1 MLSHDCYTWTAHTAN
16 RYLNMTPED
25 SMVSYLPL
33 SHSAALMIDVF
44 MPMSCGAAVYFG
56 DQNAL
61 KGSLV
66 DTLKEV
72 KPTFLFGVPRLF
84 EKIMEKMVEM
94 GKSASVVQRLVA
106 DWAKSTGLDHNMKAV
121 EGHIQDES
129 YSYLLAKKLVF
140 SKVRENLGLSH
151 CRLLG
156 VGAAPLAMETIKY
169 FLSLDIPL
177 LECFGMSETSG
188 PQTGNLPGHHKLG
201 SIGRTLDN
209 METRIANP
217 DPRGNGELIFYGRNI
232 MMGYLFNKEKTIE
245 VIDQDGW
252 LHSGD
257 IGSKDSDGFLI
268 ITGRI
273 KEILITAGGENVPPL
288 PIEDSIK
295 KELPCIS
302 NAMLIGDRK
311 KFLSC
316 FLTLKVEINGETME
330 PTNILSS
337 QAIKWCKEVGSK
349 ATTVEEAMVDP
360 EVKRA
365 IQEGVTKVNSGAVSN
380 AQRVQ
385 KWCIIPKD
393 FSLPGGELGPTL
405 KLKRH
410 SVLDK
415 YQKQLNH
422 FYM

>member
-1 MLSHDCYTWTAHTAN
+1 
-16 RYLNMTPED
+16 MTPED
-25 SMVSYLPL
+25 TTVSYLPL
-33 SHSAALMIDVF
+33 SHSAALMIDMF
-44 MPMSCGAAVYFG
+44 MPMSCGASVYFG
-56 DQNAL
+56 EQNAL

-72 KPTFLFGVPRLF
+72 KPTIVFGVPRVF
-84 EKIMEKMVEM
+84 EKIMEKMVDK
-94 GKSASVVQRLVA
+94 GRSASVVQRVGA
-106 DWAKSTGLDHNMKAV
+106 NWAKNMGLKHNMSAID
-121 EGHIQDES
+121 GGIQEES
-129 YSYLLAKKLVF
+129 NSYRLAKKLVF

-151 CRLLG
+151 CRLLAS
-156 VGAAPLAMETIKY
+156 GAAPLAMETIKY

-177 LECFGMSETSG
+177 LECYGMSETSG
-188 PQTGNLPGHHKLG
+188 PQAGNLPGHHKLG

-209 METRIANP
+209 METRVANP
-217 DPRGNGELIFYGRNI
+217 DAQGNGELIFYGRNI

-316 FLTLKVEINGETME
+316 FLTMKVEINGETME

-337 QAIKWCKEVGSK
+337 QAVKWCKEVGSK
-349 ATTVEEAMVDP
+349 AATVEEAMVDP

-365 IQEGVTKVNSGAVSN
+365 IQEGVTKVNSAAVSN

-385 KWCIIPKD
+385 KWCIIPID

-415 YQKQLNH
+415 YQKQLNN
-422 FYM
+422 FYL